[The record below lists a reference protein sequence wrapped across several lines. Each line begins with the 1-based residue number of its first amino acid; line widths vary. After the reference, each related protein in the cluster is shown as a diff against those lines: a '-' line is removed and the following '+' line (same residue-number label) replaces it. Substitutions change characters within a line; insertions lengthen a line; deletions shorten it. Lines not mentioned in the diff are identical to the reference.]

1 MEGRELGCG
10 FITRARGNAAARS
23 SDLLPKRRE
32 LAEAW
37 ARYCAGGA
45 EVIDLAEVRSA

>member
-1 MEGRELGCG
+1 MIGRRAANGG
-10 FITRARGNAAARS
+10 GDAMRITYLTRRGPLA
-23 SDLLPKRRE
+23 KRRA

-45 EVIDLAEVRSA
+45 EVVDLAEVRSA